1 MDVSPDFHIR
11 TIFSHINHQAI
22 SFLADQ
28 FHTSGSS
35 RIDAEELSCM
45 SFDDK
50 VLEIPATLPML
61 PVRDIVV
68 FPYMILPLFVG
79 REASIRSVEDALS
92 KNRLI
97 FLASQKEIA
106 EENPSPESIYTVG
119 TIAMIMR
126 MRKLSD
132 GRVKI
137 LIQGVAK
144 GRVKN
149 FVKTDPSFEV
159 AVEKIEETPVGSPS
173 VEFEAL
179 IRSAKEQIEK
189 IIALGRVLSPDILL
203 VLDDVSDPGRLA
215 DLIASNLGIKVQDA
229 QKVLETFDPKERLK
243 LVNEILT
250 AELEVLQVQSKIK
263 TGSKD
268 EMSKSQREY
277 FLREQMRQIKNELGE
292 QDSKSE
298 EIEELREKVLNS
310 GMPTAVETEAMK
322 QLHRLERMH
331 PDASEASMVRT
342 YLDWMVDLPWNKK
355 SEDVIDLQIAKKVLD
370 EDHYDL
376 QKAKDRILEFLA
388 VRKLKQTIKG
398 PILCFCGPPGV
409 GKTSLGKSIARSMG
423 REYFRI
429 ALGGVKDEAEIRGH
443 RRTYVGAMPGKVV
456 QALRQVKTNNPV
468 IVLDEIDKLGS
479 DFRGDPS
486 AAMLEVLDPE
496 QNHAFRDNYLNVDF
510 DLSNALFIATAN
522 VLENIPPALRDRMEV
537 IQLSGY
543 TENDKLLITKAHL
556 IDRQIEANGI
566 TKENIKFTDEGI
578 EYLIAHYTR
587 EAGLRNLEREVGS
600 VCRKVA
606 KMVVMGEATFVEVTG
621 KNIPELLGPP
631 RFLRDEKLHD
641 SQVGVVTGLAWTQAG
656 GEVLLV
662 EALKYKGKGGLVLT
676 GQLGD
681 VMKESAHAAMTY
693 ARAHTE
699 ELGIPEDFFEKW
711 DIHIHLPAGAIP
723 KDGPSAGV
731 TLSTALLSLMTDM
744 PVRHDIAMTGEVTLQ
759 GRVLPVGGIREKC
772 LAALSQGITDIIIP
786 FANQKDLAD
795 IPKEFKEKMKFIFAE
810 NLDEVFAVAFDKSAK
825 TQKKLSTAKA
835 GKKSKAPAAASA
847 A

>member
-1 MDVSPDFHIR
+1 
-11 TIFSHINHQAI
+11 
-22 SFLADQ
+22 
-28 FHTSGSS
+28 
-35 RIDAEELSCM
+35 M

-97 FLASQKEIA
+97 FLASQKEIT
-106 EENPSPESIYTVG
+106 EENPSPDSIYTIG

-144 GRVKN
+144 GRIKN
-149 FVKTDPSFEV
+149 FSKTDPSFEV
-159 AVEKIEETPVGSPS
+159 AVEKIEEVQPSTSS
-173 VEFEAL
+173 VEFEAM
-179 IRSAKEQIEK
+179 IRTAKEHIEK

-203 VLDDVSDPGRLA
+203 VLDDVQDPGRLA

-229 QKVLETFDPKERLK
+229 QKVLETPDHKERLK
-243 LVNEILT
+243 LVNEIL
-250 AELEVLQVQSKIK
+250 ANELEVLQMQQKIRS
-263 TGSKD
+263 TAKD

-277 FLREQMRQIKNELGE
+277 FLREQMRAIKNELGE
-292 QDSKSE
+292 NDSKSE
-298 EIEELREKVLNS
+298 EMEELREKVHNS
-310 GMPTAVETEAMK
+310 GMPAEVEKEAVK
-322 QLHRLERMH
+322 QLSRLERMH

-342 YLDWMVDLPWNKK
+342 YLDWMVDLPWSKK
-355 SEDVIDLQIAKKVLD
+355 TEDNLDLKRAKTILD
-370 EDHYDL
+370 EDHYEL
-376 QKAKDRILEFLA
+376 QKAKDRVLEFLA
-388 VRKLKQTIKG
+388 VRKLKSHMKG
-398 PILCFCGPPGV
+398 PILCFAGPPGV

-443 RRTYVGAMPGKVV
+443 RRTYVGAMPGKVI
-456 QALRQVKTNNPV
+456 QAMRQVKTSNPV

-496 QNHAFRDNYLNVDF
+496 QNGTFRDNYLNVDF
-510 DLSNALFIATAN
+510 DLSNVLFIATAN
-522 VLENIPPALRDRMEV
+522 VLENIPPALRDRMEI
-537 IQLSGY
+537 IQISGY
-543 TENDKLLITKAHL
+543 TENDKLLITKKHL
-556 IDRQIEANGI
+556 IDRQIEQNGI
-566 TKENIKFTDEGI
+566 TPENIHFTDEGI
-578 EYLIAHYTR
+578 QYLISHYTR

-600 VCRKVA
+600 LCRKVA
-606 KMVVMGEATFVEVTG
+606 KKVVMGEASFIDITATTV
-621 KNIPELLGPP
+621 PDLLGPP
-631 RFLRDEKLHD
+631 RFLRDEKLED
-641 SQVGVVTGLAWTQAG
+641 SQIGVVTGLAWTQAG
-656 GEVLLV
+656 GEVLYV
-662 EALKYKGKGGLVLT
+662 EALKYKGKGNLILT

-681 VMKESAHAAMTY
+681 VMKESAHAAMAY

-699 ELGIPEDFFEKW
+699 ELNIAPDFFEKW
-711 DIHIHLPAGAIP
+711 DIHVHLPAGAIP
-723 KDGPSAGV
+723 KDGPSAV
-731 TLSTALLSLMTDM
+731 ITMTTALVSIMTEA

-772 LAALSQGITDIIIP
+772 LAALSKGIKDIIIP
-786 FANQKDLAD
+786 YANQKDLSD
-795 IPKEFKEKMKFIFAE
+795 IPKEFKDKMNFILAE
-810 NLDEVFAVAFDKSAK
+810 NLDEVFAVAFDRN
-825 TQKKLSTAKA
+825 AKA
-835 GKKSKAPAAASA
+835 TGGNKKHGSRSPKKGKAAAA
-847 A
+847 AA

>member
-1 MDVSPDFHIR
+1 
-11 TIFSHINHQAI
+11 
-22 SFLADQ
+22 
-28 FHTSGSS
+28 
-35 RIDAEELSCM
+35 M

-50 VLEIPATLPML
+50 LSEIPTTLPML

-79 REASIRSVEDALS
+79 RDASIRSVEDALG

-97 FLASQKEIA
+97 FLASQKEIT
-106 EENPSPESIYTVG
+106 EENPTPESIYQVG
-119 TIAMIMR
+119 TIAKIMR

-137 LIQGVAK
+137 LIQGEAK
-144 GRVKN
+144 GRIKS
-149 FVKTDPSFEV
+149 FAKTAPSFEV
-159 AVEKIEETPVGSPS
+159 VVERIDEAVTTTPG

-179 IRSAKEQIEK
+179 IRTAKEHIEK

-203 VLDDVSDPGRLA
+203 VLDDVTDPGKLA
-215 DLIASNLGIKVQDA
+215 DLIASNLGIKVPDA
-229 QKVLETFDPKERLK
+229 QKVLETVDQKERLR
-243 LVNEILT
+243 LVNEIL
-250 AELEVLQVQSKIK
+250 ASELEVLQMQQKIR
-263 TGSKD
+263 SQAKD

-277 FLREQMRQIKNELGE
+277 FLREQMRAIKGELGE
-292 QDSKSE
+292 ADSKSE
-298 EIEELREKVLNS
+298 EMEELREKIHNS
-310 GMPTAVETEAMK
+310 GMPAQTETEALK
-322 QLHRLERMH
+322 QLARLEKMH

-342 YLDWMVDLPWNKK
+342 YLDCLTDLPWNKK
-355 SEDVIDLQIAKKVLD
+355 TEDSIDLVKAKAILD
-370 EDHYDL
+370 EDHFDL

-388 VRKLKQTIKG
+388 VRKLKNNIKG

-409 GKTSLGKSIARSMG
+409 GKTSLGKSIARAMG
-423 REYFRI
+423 RQYFRI

-468 IVLDEIDKLGS
+468 IVLDEVDKLGS

-496 QNHAFRDNYLNVDF
+496 QNFAFRDNYLNVDF

-522 VLENIPPALRDRMEV
+522 VLENIPPALRDRMEL
-537 IQLSGY
+537 IQISGY
-543 TENDKLLITKAHL
+543 TENDKLLITKKHL

-566 TKENIKFTDEGI
+566 KPENIRFTDEGI
-578 EYLIAHYTR
+578 KYLISHYTR

-606 KMVVMGEATFVEVTG
+606 KQVVLGEKSFVEV
-621 KNIPELLGPP
+621 NEVSVPEMLGPP
-631 RFLRDEKLHD
+631 RFLRDVKMSD

-656 GEVLLV
+656 GEVLYV
-662 EALKYKGKGGLVLT
+662 EALKYKGKGSLILT

-681 VMKESAHAAMTY
+681 VMKESAHAAMAY
-693 ARAHTE
+693 ARSHTE

-711 DIHIHLPAGAIP
+711 DVHVHLPAGAIP
-723 KDGPSAGV
+723 KDGPSAGI
-731 TLSTALLSLMTDM
+731 TMTTALVSLMTDM

-772 LAALSQGITDIIIP
+772 LAALSQGIKELIIP
-786 FANQKDLAD
+786 LANEKDLSD
-795 IPKEFKEKMKFIFAE
+795 IPKEFKDHMKFVLVE
-810 NLDEVFAVAFDKSAK
+810 NLDEVFAVAFDREAK
-825 TQKKLSTAKA
+825 GLKKATS
-835 GKKSKAPAAASA
+835 GKVGRKGKGTAAAA
-847 A
+847 AA